1 MWHIARIVAVHG
13 VGKQFEGEHSLK
25 SEWLPALNDGLA
37 RVGRLPSRDED
48 LTCAFYGDLFRPTGK
63 SAFLPPFDA
72 TDISDAL
79 ENEVLSSW
87 WHEAARIDPQVHG
100 PQETT
105 KLWMPQTVQRA
116 LNALSR
122 STFFS
127 GLAENALIFDLK
139 QVVRYLKDDQI
150 RQQAQARVKVAVT
163 LDTRVLIG
171 HSLGSLVAYEALC
184 AHPEWPIAT
193 FITLGSPLGVRNV
206 IFEKLRPTPQ
216 NHGGVWPGQVNRWVN
231 IADAGDIVAL
241 QKQLGTC
248 FGARVED
255 HMISNGA
262 RAHDVTRYL
271 TAKETGDAIASGL

>member
-1 MWHIARIVAVHG
+1 
-13 VGKQFEGEHSLK
+13 LK

-37 RVGRLPSRDED
+37 RAGAEPALQQDF
-48 LTCAFYGDLFRPTGK
+48 TCAFYGDLFRPTGK
-63 SAFLPPFDA
+63 SALLPPFDA

-79 ENEVLSSW
+79 EQEVLDSW
-87 WHEAARIDPQVHG
+87 WHEAARIEPQVRG

-139 QVVRYLKDDQI
+139 QVVRYLQDDHIHQE
-150 RQQAQARVKVAVT
+150 AQARVKAMISP
-163 LDTRVLIG
+163 DTRVLIG
-171 HSLGSLVAYEALC
+171 HSLGSLVAYETLC
-184 AHPEWPIAT
+184 AHPEWPMTT
-193 FITLGSPLGVRNV
+193 FVTLGSPLGVRNV

-216 NHGGVWPGQVNRWVN
+216 DGRGRWPGQVKCWVN

-241 QKQLGTC
+241 QKQLATC
-248 FGARVED
+248 FGTGVKD
-255 HMISNGA
+255 HLIRNGA
-262 RAHDVTRYL
+262 RAHDVSRYL